1 MIGAP
6 RVVADGVG
14 GGGGCGRHDEFAG
27 ERGRLGPLID
37 HREPPPPPPR
47 PRGARLRSQALEG
60 NRRERHLDTIA
71 GKDCRVMQLCSADD
85 TGIKFLLPLP
95 PPFPAICG

>member
-1 MIGAP
+1 MSAFLIGQKRLTKGMTCAP

-14 GGGGCGRHDEFAG
+14 GGGGCGGHDEFAG

-47 PRGARLRSQALEG
+47 PRGARLRSQALQENG
-60 NRRERHLDTIA
+60 RE
-71 GKDCRVMQLCSADD
+71 
-85 TGIKFLLPLP
+85 
-95 PPFPAICG
+95 